1 MPLRDDLLN
10 PIEGDNP
17 SGANLRYA
25 PVFDK
30 IKEARREDDDAPQGD
45 WQHERKTADPKVV
58 LKLAG
63 ETLATKTKDLQLAA
77 WVTEA
82 LLRQEGFAGLLEGLK
97 LIRGFLEKFWLTV
110 YPEIDED
117 GDMELRAAPI
127 EWVGTFL
134 GNAVRKVPI
143 TRGGLDFF
151 KYKESRSVGYED
163 YNASDQQQQLRATK
177 ISEGLLTPE
186 DFDKDSDATP
196 TASYQDWQ
204 AALDGCLEEMDALQ
218 LLGEEK
224 FKNQAPSFNPL
235 RTAVEEV
242 RHQIRMFLQ
251 KRGEGAPAPHVEPE
265 AAEEPAAEWAQDSSS
280 SAPAAAAPRVRR
292 SVVGL
297 EPVDLDDASA
307 RLDAIAR
314 FLRQQDA
321 YSPGP
326 YLLLRGYRWGELRG
340 YGEYPDPMN
349 LLPPAS
355 EVRQNIRRLSL
366 ESNWTELLE
375 LAETAMAQP
384 CGRAWL
390 DLQRYAVRAAEESG
404 YAAIGQAIR
413 SELRALLADLPALP
427 TWTLMDDTPTANQ
440 ETQAW
445 LKEVAPPPD
454 AAPASQEVYT
464 PPPPSSMLEDESQP
478 PLVAEGEP
486 VPPDTFDLALEA
498 ARQGRSSD
506 AIQMLADE
514 IPRQRSGRARFHR
527 KLQLAQICMTTG
539 HEALAQPILEELMA
553 YIDTHKLEDWEAS
566 DAVAHPLALLYRCL
580 KQSDADAQVKNK
592 LYARISRLD
601 PVQALEC
608 AR

>member
-17 SGANLRYA
+17 SGANLRYS

-30 IKEARREDDDAPQGD
+30 IKEARREDDDAPQGE
-45 WQHERKTADPKVV
+45 WQRERKVGDYKTV

-77 WVTEA
+77 WITEA
-82 LLRQEGFAGLLEGLK
+82 LLRQEGFAGLLEGLR
-97 LIRGFLEKFWLTV
+97 LIRALLEKFWLTV
-110 YPEIDED
+110 YPEIDDD
-117 GDMELRAAPI
+117 GDMEMRAAPV
-127 EWVGTFL
+127 EWVGTAL
-134 GNAVRKVPI
+134 ADALRKTPI
-143 TRGGLDFF
+143 TRGGFDFY
-151 KYKESRSVGYED
+151 KYKESRVVGYED
-163 YNASDQQQQLRATK
+163 ASASETQQQLRATK
-177 ISEGLLTPE
+177 ISEGALTPE

-196 TASYQDWQ
+196 TAIYEAWQ
-204 AALDGCLEEMDALQ
+204 ASLDGCLEELDALQ

-224 FKNQAPSFNPL
+224 FGNQPPSFNPL

-251 KRGEGAPAPHVEPE
+251 KRGAPEAATPEPEPE
-265 AAEEPAAEWAQDSSS
+265 AESTTDWTQES
-280 SAPAAAAPRVRR
+280 SAAPLAPRVRR
-292 SVVGL
+292 SSVGL
-297 EPVDLDDASA
+297 DPVDLDDASA
-307 RLDAIAR
+307 RLAAIAR

-340 YGEYPDPMN
+340 YGESPDPSN
-349 LLPPAS
+349 LVPPSS
-355 EVRQNIRRLSL
+355 EIRQNVKRLAL

-375 LAETAMAQP
+375 IAETAMAQP

-390 DLQRYAVRAAEESG
+390 DLQRYVVRAAEESG
-404 YAAIGQAIR
+404 YTAVGQAIR
-413 SELRALLADLPALP
+413 SELRSLLADLPSVP
-427 TWTLMDDTPTANQ
+427 TWTLMDDTPTANP

-445 LKEVAPPPD
+445 LKEVAPPQAEPVSHEFY
-454 AAPASQEVYT
+454 APT
-464 PPPPSSMLEDESQP
+464 PSTMMDETEPSA
-478 PLVAEGEP
+478 VAEGEP
-486 VPPDTFDLALEA
+486 TPPDTFELALEA

-514 IPRQRSGRARFHR
+514 IPRQRSGRARFQR

-553 YIDTHKLEDWEAS
+553 SIDAHKLEDWEAA
-566 DAVAHPLALLYRCL
+566 DTVAHPLVLLYRCWA
-580 KQSDADAQVKNK
+580 KTEGDAQIKNR

-608 AR
+608 R